1 METFK
6 IASCERKTRRVLF
19 WAWKEDQDIRKLS
32 KILEADYEVFFI
44 FDRERLFKESE
55 TAALLIIDL
64 DEKGS
69 RKILKA
75 CMDQKIPLIL
85 VSKQRQIEERY
96 HYLGAS
102 AFLEKPL
109 PDKEIILARI
119 SRAIIRYDEMHTLT
133 MIKEEPFHYEEIRE
147 DEFKKRLLLDVERAL
162 KEEEFK
168 VYYQPK
174 FNIKEKV
181 PVLSSAE
188 ALLRWH
194 HHAYGMISPS
204 VFIPL
209 LEESRLIRKVDA
221 YVWQKAARQIS
232 EWKRKKKITVPVSVN
247 VSRVDM
253 PDEKMVVY
261 LEELI
266 EDCDISSEELLL
278 EITESAYMEDPSLII
293 ERVKQLR
300 KKGFLIEMDD
310 FGTGYSSLNMVS
322 HLPIDALKIDMGFLQ
337 EAFKGKKDTR
347 MIAIIIDIARYLG
360 VLTIAEGVEN
370 EDQYLCLK
378 KLGCDIVQGYYFSK
392 AVEPKDFERF
402 LEDKL
407 QIMSDEKALETA

>member
-19 WAWKEDQDIRKLS
+19 WARKEDQDIRKLS

-69 RKILKA
+69 RKIVKA

-85 VSKQRQIEERY
+85 VSKQKQIEERY

-147 DEFKKRLLLDVERAL
+147 DEFKKRLLLDVEQAL

-194 HHAYGMISPS
+194 HHAYGMIAPS

-310 FGTGYSSLNMVS
+310 FGTGYSSLNMLADV
-322 HLPIDALKIDMGFLQ
+322 PVDVLKMDMRFVQNLKSSAKQ
-337 EAFKGKKDTR
+337 ET
-347 MIAIIIDIARYLG
+347 MIRLIMDIAKYLG
-360 VLTIAEGVEN
+360 MNVVAEGVE
-370 EDQYLCLK
+370 DKAQVDFLRSV
-378 KLGCDIVQGYYFSK
+378 GCDVIQGYYFSK
-392 AVEPKDFERF
+392 PLPEEEFVQLILDER
-402 LEDKL
+402 
-407 QIMSDEKALETA
+407 A

>member
-1 METFK
+1 M
-6 IASCERKTRRVLF
+6 F
-19 WAWKEDQDIRKLS
+19 WARKEDQDIRKLS

-69 RKILKA
+69 RKIVKA

-85 VSKQRQIEERY
+85 VSKQKQIEERY

-147 DEFKKRLLLDVERAL
+147 DEFKKRLLLDVEQAL

-194 HHAYGMISPS
+194 HHAYGMIAPS

-300 KKGFLIEMDD
+300 KKGFLIEKMDD
-310 FGTGYSSLNMVS
+310 FGTGYSSLSMVS
-322 HLPIDALKIDMGFLQ
+322 RLPIDALKIDMGFLR

>member
-1 METFK
+1 M
-6 IASCERKTRRVLF
+6 
-19 WAWKEDQDIRKLS
+19 
-32 KILEADYEVFFI
+32 
-44 FDRERLFKESE
+44 
-55 TAALLIIDL
+55 
-64 DEKGS
+64 
-69 RKILKA
+69 
-75 CMDQKIPLIL
+75 
-85 VSKQRQIEERY
+85 
-96 HYLGAS
+96 
-102 AFLEKPL
+102 
-109 PDKEIILARI
+109 
-119 SRAIIRYDEMHTLT
+119 
-133 MIKEEPFHYEEIRE
+133 
-147 DEFKKRLLLDVERAL
+147 
-162 KEEEFK
+162 
-168 VYYQPK
+168 
-174 FNIKEKV
+174 
-181 PVLSSAE
+181 SSAE

-310 FGTGYSSLNMVS
+310 FGTGYSSLSMVS
-322 HLPIDALKIDMGFLQ
+322 RLPIDALKIDMGFLQ

>member
-19 WAWKEDQDIRKLS
+19 WARKEDQDIRKLS

-119 SRAIIRYDEMHTLT
+119 SRAIIRYDEMHTL
-133 MIKEEPFHYEEIRE
+133 EEPFHYEEIRE

-194 HHAYGMISPS
+194 HHAYGMIAPS

-322 HLPIDALKIDMGFLQ
+322 HLPIDALKIDMGFLR

>member
-6 IASCERKTRRVLF
+6 IASCEQKTKRVLF
-19 WAWKEDQDIRKLS
+19 WARKEDQDIRKLS

-69 RKILKA
+69 RKIVKA

-85 VSKQRQIEERY
+85 VSKQKQIEERY

-147 DEFKKRLLLDVERAL
+147 DEFKKRLLLDVEQAL

-194 HHAYGMISPS
+194 HHAYGMIAPS

-221 YVWQKAARQIS
+221 YVWQKA
-232 EWKRKKKITVPVSVN
+232 
-247 VSRVDM
+247 DM

-310 FGTGYSSLNMVS
+310 FGTGYSSLSMVS
-322 HLPIDALKIDMGFLQ
+322 RLPIDALKIDMGFLR